1 LAGRVFVWRTE
12 ELEGL
17 ELARVEIDGTSLRAT
32 GRVIRTEPEPYAL
45 TYSLE
50 TAPSFVTTR
59 LTVAAELGGRTN
71 TLDLA
76 RSPDGV
82 WTANG
87 EALAPGGGLEGSVDC
102 DLALS
107 PLTNTMPIL
116 RHNLHR
122 GGGPID
128 VLMAW
133 VSVPDL
139 TVHPSAQ
146 RYTFIRALGDRRIV
160 RYEGRHRD
168 YVGDIE
174 VDDHG
179 FVVHYPEL
187 ATRVAAV

>member
-1 LAGRVFVWRTE
+1 
-12 ELEGL
+12 
-17 ELARVEIDGTSLRAT
+17 
-32 GRVIRTEPEPYAL
+32 
-45 TYSLE
+45 
-50 TAPSFVTTR
+50 
-59 LTVAAELGGRTN
+59 
-71 TLDLA
+71 
-76 RSPDGV
+76 
-82 WTANG
+82 
-87 EALAPGGGLEGSVDC
+87 
-102 DLALS
+102 LALS

-128 VLMAW
+128 FLMAW